1 MLISFKCTC
10 GRGFVDACFDESKNL
25 QPQEI
30 IGTPALFLNHQ
41 LTAMHACLLCYSDEG
56 KLCCV
61 ILGLGRRVLGEQ
73 ESRWYC
79 GNDTKI
85 MNIVFTEETAS
96 EKEDI
101 LSIYFAFCK
110 DYFTIGN
117 ALLEKMLTDSNGNG
131 VEYSIEYE
139 EILEVLSAH
148 KTACALPCHTIK
160 ENWLISYYAP
170 CRACSF
176 KERLSFCDKLKEF
189 GITAKPKCFLTNV
202 AKDRLCFPLN
212 VFQLIAQWFSS
223 I

>member
-1 MLISFKCTC
+1 
-10 GRGFVDACFDESKNL
+10 
-25 QPQEI
+25 
-30 IGTPALFLNHQ
+30 
-41 LTAMHACLLCYSDEG
+41 
-56 KLCCV
+56 
-61 ILGLGRRVLGEQ
+61 
-73 ESRWYC
+73 
-79 GNDTKI
+79 

-139 EILEVLSAH
+139 EILEVLAAH
-148 KTACALPCHTIK
+148 KTACALPRHTIK
-160 ENWLISYYAP
+160 ENWLISYYTP
-170 CRACSF
+170 CRVYSF
-176 KERLSFCDKLKEF
+176 QEKRYFCNRLKEYD
-189 GITAKPKCFLTNV
+189 IIAKPKCFLTNV

-212 VFQLIAQWFSS
+212 VFQSIAQWFSN